1 MQFETH
7 QYYNCE
13 IDVSNGRKY
22 RVEANWIHNNNLD
35 NWQGWECDVGVT
47 RLYIDS
53 DNEVYGGQCL
63 VSYLGN
69 LESKWELNQAPVI
82 CTRQRCTGCTDDL
95 MINKRK
101 V

>member
-1 MQFETH
+1 LQFETH

-13 IDVSNGRKY
+13 IEVSGGRKY

-35 NWQGWECDVGVT
+35 NWHGWECDIGVT
-47 RLYIDS
+47 RLYINS

-63 VSYLGN
+63 VSHLGN
-69 LESKWELNQAPVI
+69 LNTDWTLNQTPVT

-95 MINKRK
+95 MISKRK